1 MEGTLFGLLRSL
13 KGITVTVIDRDGRF
27 EVLTPASLEQLALDE
42 APADQAEMLRKR
54 TLYGEDGVT
63 PLTLAELAG
72 SRALAGEVVEDM
84 LMSVR
89 DPDGAIRYQ
98 RVSAAP
104 HYGKADGGRIEGA
117 VIIVRDVTE
126 EHALAVR
133 EADLRRRLIDVI
145 NHQFRTPL
153 TSILGNIELLEDM
166 QVDLPPAAATSLER
180 VLSAS
185 RRLADLTRAVSEL
198 VDLEAATQAAST
210 DADLMQ
216 VLTPMLE
223 AQQRHGRVQGV
234 TVQVDLPARL
244 TALADRSL
252 VARALGALVDN
263 GIVHCPSGS
272 HVTVRH
278 VRDEE
283 ALHLVVEDDGPGI
296 PAADRERVLEPF
308 EVGPDVGGLVYG
320 RGLGLALAATVAVA
334 HGGSLDLAD
343 HEPHGLRVTMSL
355 PRRRPTPRIPSRISG

>member
-1 MEGTLFGLLRSL
+1 VEGTLFGLLRSL

-84 LMSVR
+84 LISVR

-104 HYGKADGGRIEGA
+104 HYGRADGGRIEGA
-117 VIIVRDVTE
+117 VIVVRDVTE

-198 VDLEAATQAAST
+198 VDLEAATT
-210 DADLMQ
+210 DADLMH

-223 AQQRHGRVQGV
+223 AQQRRGRDRGV
-234 TVQVDLPARL
+234 TVRVDLPARL

-308 EVGPDVGGLVYG
+308 EVGPDVSGLVYG

-334 HGGSLDLAD
+334 HGGSLDLGD